1 MLHLPFEDSSFD
13 LVYCGSVFTHV
24 SDLADAWFLELR
36 RSYERAVMHTSIHD
50 KHTIDLLLTKYK
62 DPIRFPY

>member
-1 MLHLPFEDSSFD
+1 MLRLPFEDSSFD

-36 RSYERAVMHTSIHD
+36 RILRKGGYAYIN
-50 KHTIDLLLTKYK
+50 L
-62 DPIRFPY
+62 